1 MLDNSFIQTAKS
13 RRVSLIAGAIL
24 LLLILF
30 LAFKK
35 FSPSEEIKPPLQAE
49 GAKPISGQGAPG
61 NNGPRLSPSP
71 SAPPGAGSAAKQAG
85 SASPAA
91 APGGKPQGP
100 PVKVVMVR
108 ESAVTDDVTAVGS
121 LLAEESVVI
130 RPEIAG
136 RIVKIHFVEGES
148 INAGAPLVSMDT
160 SDLRAKLAANEA
172 DVTVNRQRFERA
184 KNMAGQKFVS
194 QQAVDEANSNLSRAI
209 ALKQET
215 LAQLAKAEI
224 RAPFKGMLGLRKVST
239 GAYLKAGE
247 DIVNLEDIG
256 SLKLD
261 FRVPEAFLSKIAKG
275 QDVNVRVDAFPKE
288 TFSGKIFAI
297 EPAIDA
303 QTRTV
308 LLRARIPNAEAK
320 LMPGLFARVNLILE
334 RRGTALVV
342 PEEAIVPKG
351 SASLVVKVVDGKA
364 EFVPVKI
371 GRRRPGEVEIVEGLK
386 VNDTVVTDGQIKLQP
401 GAPVTVMGSPPPA
414 AEQPTAPKT

>member
-1 MLDNSFIQTAKS
+1 MAAAPAGATQTDAAKS
-13 RRVSLIAGAIL
+13 N
-24 LLLILF
+24 
-30 LAFKK
+30 
-35 FSPSEEIKPPLQAE
+35 
-49 GAKPISGQGAPG
+49 SGQGTPG
-61 NNGPRLSPSP
+61 GNSGV
-71 SAPPGAGSAAKQAG
+71 AAGAGTAGKQAG
-85 SASPAA
+85 GGS
-91 APGGKPQGP
+91 PGGKPPGP
-100 PVKVVMVR
+100 PVKVAMVR
-108 ESAVTDDVTAVGS
+108 ESAVTDDVTAVGT

-136 RIVKIHFVEGES
+136 RIVKIHFTEGQS

-160 SDLRAKLAANEA
+160 SDLRARLAANDA
-172 DVTVNRQRFERA
+172 DVTVNRQRFDRA
-184 KNMAGQKFVS
+184 RNMAGQKFMS
-194 QQAVDEANSNLSRAI
+194 QQAVEEASSNLSRAQ

-215 LAQLAKAEI
+215 IAQLAKAEI
-224 RAPFKGMLGLRKVST
+224 RAPFKGMLGLRKVSN

-261 FRVPEAFLSKIAKG
+261 FRIPEAFLSKIAKD

-297 EPAIDA
+297 EPAIDT

-308 LLRARIPNAEAK
+308 LLRARVPNPDLK
-320 LMPGLFARVNLILE
+320 LKPGLFARVNLILE

-351 SASLVVKVVDGKA
+351 NASLVIRVVDGKA

-371 GRRRPGEVEIVEGLK
+371 GRRRPGEVEIVDGLK
-386 VNDTVVTDGQIKLQP
+386 VNDTVVTDGQMKLQP
-401 GAPVTVMGSPPPA
+401 GAPVTVMGVPPA
-414 AEQPTAPKT
+414 AAKS

>member
-1 MLDNSFIQTAKS
+1 MLDKSFIQAAKS

-30 LAFKK
+30 LASKK
-35 FSPSEEIKPPLQAE
+35 FFPSDAVKPPMQGAVTQAE
-49 GAKPISGQGAPG
+49 GAKPIPGQAAPG
-61 NNGPRLSPSP
+61 ARTSG
-71 SAPPGAGSAAKQAG
+71 PPGTGNATKQAG
-85 SASPAA
+85 SASPAG
-91 APGGKPQGP
+91 APGGKPPGP
-100 PVKVVMVR
+100 PVKVAMVR

-136 RIVKIHFVEGES
+136 RIVKIHFTEGES
-148 INAGAPLVSMDT
+148 VNAGAPLISMDT

-172 DVTVNRQRFERA
+172 DVTVNRQRFDRA

-194 QQAVDEANSNLSRAI
+194 QQAVDEANSNLARAI

-239 GAYLKAGE
+239 GAYLRAGE
-247 DIVNLEDIG
+247 DIVSLEDIG

-261 FRVPEAFLSKIAKG
+261 FRIPEAFLSKISKG
-275 QDVNVRVDAFPKE
+275 QDLNVRVDAFPKE

-308 LLRARIPNAEAK
+308 LLRARIPNAQAK

-351 SASLVVKVVDGKA
+351 NDFIIVKVVDGKA
-364 EFVPVKI
+364 EFVTVKL
-371 GRRRPGEVEIVEGLK
+371 GRRRPGEVEVIAGLA
-386 VNDTVVTDGQIKLQP
+386 VNDTVITDGQIKLQP
-401 GAPVTVMGSPPPA
+401 GAPVTVMGSPAPA
-414 AEQPTAPKT
+414 AGQTAPPKS

>member
-1 MLDNSFIQTAKS
+1 MVDKSIFQVAKS

-24 LLLILF
+24 LALILL

-35 FSPSEEIKPPLQAE
+35 FFASDGIKPPPQAAMTQSSD
-49 GAKPISGQGAPG
+49 AKASGQGAPG
-61 NNGPRLSPSP
+61 GNSG
-71 SAPPGAGSAAKQAG
+71 AAPGAGNAGKQAG
-85 SASPAA
+85 SASPGG
-91 APGGKPQGP
+91 APGGKPAGP
-100 PVKVVMVR
+100 PVKVAMVR
-108 ESAVTDDVTAVGS
+108 ESAVTDDVTAVGTMI
-121 LLAEESVVI
+121 AEESVVI

-136 RIVKIHFVEGES
+136 RVVKIHFTEGQS
-148 INAGAPLVSMDT
+148 INAGAPLVTMDT
-160 SDLRAKLAANEA
+160 SDLRAKLAANDA
-172 DVTVNRQRFERA
+172 DVTVNRQRFDRA
-184 KNMAGQKFVS
+184 RNMAGQKFMS
-194 QQAVDEANSNLSRAI
+194 QQAVEEAGSNLARAI
-209 ALKQET
+209 AFKQET
-215 LAQLAKAEI
+215 IAQLAKAEI

-261 FRVPEAFLSKIAKG
+261 FRVPEAFLSKIAKD
-275 QDVNVRVDAFPKE
+275 QDVNLRVDAFPKD

-308 LLRARIPNAEAK
+308 LLRARIPNPESK
-320 LMPGLFARVNLILE
+320 LKPGLFARVTLILE

-351 SASLVVKVVDGKA
+351 NASLVVKVVDGKA

-386 VNDTVVTDGQIKLQP
+386 VNDMVVTDGQMKLQP
-401 GAPVTVMGSPPPA
+401 GAPVTVVGVPPA
-414 AEQPTAPKT
+414 TEKK

>member
-1 MLDNSFIQTAKS
+1 MATSFVQAAKS
-13 RRVSLIAGAIL
+13 RRVSIIAAAIL

-30 LAFKK
+30 LASKK
-35 FSPSEEIKPPLQAE
+35 FFGGSVPA
-49 GAKPISGQGAPG
+49 GATQTDAAKSNTAQGTPGGNSGAV
-61 NNGPRLSPSP
+61 
-71 SAPPGAGSAAKQAG
+71 AGAGTAGKQAG
-85 SASPAA
+85 SGSPGST
-91 APGGKPQGP
+91 PGEKPPGP
-100 PVKVVMVR
+100 PVKVAMVR
-108 ESAVTDDVTAVGS
+108 ESAVTDDVTAVGT

-136 RIVKIHFVEGES
+136 RIVKIHFIEGQS
-148 INAGAPLVSMDT
+148 VNAGAPLVSMDT
-160 SDLRAKLAANEA
+160 SDLRARLAANDA
-172 DVTVNRQRFERA
+172 DVTVNRQRFDRA
-184 KNMAGQKFVS
+184 RNMAGQKFMS
-194 QQAVDEANSNLSRAI
+194 QQAVEEASSNLSRAQ

-215 LAQLAKAEI
+215 IAQLAKAEI
-224 RAPFKGMLGLRKVST
+224 RAPFKGMLGLRKVSN

-261 FRVPEAFLSKIAKG
+261 FRIPEAFLSKIAKD

-297 EPAIDA
+297 EPAIDT

-308 LLRARIPNAEAK
+308 MLRARVPNPDVK
-320 LMPGLFARVNLILE
+320 LKPGLFARVNLILE

-351 SASLVVKVVDGKA
+351 NASLVIRVVDGKA

-371 GRRRPGEVEIVEGLK
+371 GRRRPGEVEIVDGLK
-386 VNDTVVTDGQIKLQP
+386 VNDTVVTDGQMKLQP
-401 GAPVTVMGSPPPA
+401 GAPVTVMGAPPVA
-414 AEQPTAPKT
+414 AKS

>member
-1 MLDNSFIQTAKS
+1 MLDKSFIQVAKS

-35 FSPSEEIKPPLQAE
+35 FFPSEGIKPALQAE

-61 NNGPRLSPSP
+61 GNSPRPPSS
-71 SAPPGAGSAAKQAG
+71 SAASGAGNAGKQAG
-85 SASPAA
+85 GGPPAG

-100 PVKVVMVR
+100 PVKVAMVR

-136 RIVKIHFVEGES
+136 RIVKIHFIEGQS

-215 LAQLAKAEI
+215 LAQVAKAEI

-239 GAYLKAGE
+239 GAYLRAGE

-308 LLRARIPNAEAK
+308 LLRARIPNAESK

>member
-1 MLDNSFIQTAKS
+1 
-13 RRVSLIAGAIL
+13 
-24 LLLILF
+24 
-30 LAFKK
+30 
-35 FSPSEEIKPPLQAE
+35 
-49 GAKPISGQGAPG
+49 
-61 NNGPRLSPSP
+61 
-71 SAPPGAGSAAKQAG
+71 
-85 SASPAA
+85 
-91 APGGKPQGP
+91 
-100 PVKVVMVR
+100 MVR
-108 ESAVTDDVTAVGS
+108 ESAVTDDVTAVGTI
-121 LLAEESVVI
+121 LAEESVVI

-136 RIVKIHFVEGES
+136 RIVKIHFTEGES
-148 INAGAPLVSMDT
+148 TNAGAPLVSMDT

-172 DVTVNRQRFERA
+172 DVMVNRQRFDRA

-194 QQAVDEANSNLSRAI
+194 QQAVDEANSNLSRAT

-239 GAYLKAGE
+239 GAYLKACE

-308 LLRARIPNAEAK
+308 LLRARIPNVEAK

-334 RRGTALVV
+334 RRGAALVV

-351 SASLVVKVVDGKA
+351 DAFQVVKVVDGKA
-364 EFVPVKI
+364 DFVPVKI
-371 GRRRPGEVEIVEGLK
+371 GRRRPGEVEILEGLK
-386 VNDTVVTDGQIKLQP
+386 VNDTVITDGQMKLQP
-401 GAPVTVMGSPPPA
+401 GAPVTVMGASPPA
-414 AEQPTAPKT
+414 VGQATSPKS

>member
-1 MLDNSFIQTAKS
+1 MATSFVQAAKS
-13 RRVSLIAGAIL
+13 RRVSIIAAAIL

-30 LAFKK
+30 LASKK
-35 FSPSEEIKPPLQAE
+35 FF
-49 GAKPISGQGAPG
+49 GG
-61 NNGPRLSPSP
+61 
-71 SAPPGAGSAAKQAG
+71 SAPAGATQTDTAKSNTAQGTPGGNSGAVAGAGTAGKQAG
-85 SASPAA
+85 SGSPGSAS
-91 APGGKPQGP
+91 GGKPPGP
-100 PVKVVMVR
+100 PVKVAMVR
-108 ESAVTDDVTAVGS
+108 ESAVTDDVTAVGT

-136 RIVKIHFVEGES
+136 RIVKIHFIEGQS
-148 INAGAPLVSMDT
+148 VNAGAPLVSMDT
-160 SDLRAKLAANEA
+160 SDLRARLAANDA
-172 DVTVNRQRFERA
+172 DVTVNRQRFDRA
-184 KNMAGQKFVS
+184 RNMAGQKFMS
-194 QQAVDEANSNLSRAI
+194 QQAVEEASSNLSRAQ

-215 LAQLAKAEI
+215 IAQLAKAEI
-224 RAPFKGMLGLRKVST
+224 RAPFKGMLGLRKVSN

-261 FRVPEAFLSKIAKG
+261 FRIPEAFLSKIAKD

-297 EPAIDA
+297 EPAIDT

-308 LLRARIPNAEAK
+308 MLRARVPNPDVK
-320 LMPGLFARVNLILE
+320 LKPGLFARVNLILE

-351 SASLVVKVVDGKA
+351 NASLVIRVVDGKA

-371 GRRRPGEVEIVEGLK
+371 GRRRPGEVEIVDGLK
-386 VNDTVVTDGQIKLQP
+386 VNDTVVTDGQMKLQP
-401 GAPVTVMGSPPPA
+401 GAPVTVMGAPPVA
-414 AEQPTAPKT
+414 AKS

>member
-1 MLDNSFIQTAKS
+1 MLDKSFIQIAKS

-35 FSPSEEIKPPLQAE
+35 FSPSEGIKPPLQAE

-61 NNGPRLSPSP
+61 NNGPRLPPSP

-351 SASLVVKVVDGKA
+351 NESLVVKVVDGKA

>member
-1 MLDNSFIQTAKS
+1 MLDKSFIQTAKS

-35 FSPSEEIKPPLQAE
+35 FSPSEGIKPPLQAE
-49 GAKPISGQGAPG
+49 GAKPIAGQGAPG
-61 NNGPRLSPSP
+61 GNGPRPPSP
-71 SAPPGAGSAAKQAG
+71 SAPPGAGNAGKQAG

>member
-1 MLDNSFIQTAKS
+1 MAEPSFIKAAKS

-24 LLLILF
+24 LVLILL

-35 FSPSEEIKPPLQAE
+35 FFAGDGITPPLQSAV
-49 GAKPISGQGAPG
+49 AQADSTKPSGQ
-61 NNGPRLSPSP
+61 
-71 SAPPGAGSAAKQAG
+71 
-85 SASPAA
+85 A
-91 APGGKPQGP
+91 APGGNSGAAAGAGTAEKKAGGGSPGGP
-100 PVKVVMVR
+100 PVKVTMVR

-136 RIVKIHFVEGES
+136 RIVKIHFAEGQS

-160 SDLRAKLAANEA
+160 SDLRAKLAANDA
-172 DVTVNRQRFERA
+172 DVTVNRQRFDRVR
-184 KNMAGQKFVS
+184 NMAGQKFMS
-194 QQAVDEANSNLSRAI
+194 QQAVEEASSNLARAQ

-215 LAQLAKAEI
+215 MAQLAKAEI
-224 RAPFKGMLGLRKVST
+224 RAPFKGVLGLRKVSS

-261 FRVPEAFLSKIAKG
+261 FRVPEAFLSKIAKD
-275 QDVNVRVDAFPKE
+275 QEVNVRVDAFPKD
-288 TFSGKIFAI
+288 TFNGKIFAI
-297 EPAIDA
+297 EPAIDT

-308 LLRARIPNAEAK
+308 LLRARVPNAEGK
-320 LMPGLFARVNLILE
+320 LKPGLFARVNLILE

-351 SASLVVKVVDGKA
+351 NLSLVVKVVDGKA

-386 VNDTVVTDGQIKLQP
+386 VNDTVVTDGQMKLQP
-401 GAPVTVMGSPPPA
+401 GAPVTVMGAPPVA
-414 AEQPTAPKT
+414 AKS

>member
-1 MLDNSFIQTAKS
+1 MLDKSFIQTAKS

-24 LLLILF
+24 LLLVLF

-35 FSPSEEIKPPLQAE
+35 FSPSEGIKPPLQAE
-49 GAKPISGQGAPG
+49 GEKPISGQGAPG
-61 NNGPRLSPSP
+61 NNGTRLPPSP
-71 SAPPGAGSAAKQAG
+71 SAPPGAGNAGKQAG
-85 SASPAA
+85 SASSAA

-288 TFSGKIFAI
+288 TFSGKIYAI

-414 AEQPTAPKT
+414 AKQPTAPKT

>member
-1 MLDNSFIQTAKS
+1 MVDMSLIKVAKS
-13 RRVSLIAGAIL
+13 RRVSLIAGVILLALIL
-24 LLLILF
+24 LL
-30 LAFKK
+30 ASKK
-35 FSPSEEIKPPLQAE
+35 FFAGDGMKPPMQAAVSQ
-49 GAKPISGQGAPG
+49 GDSAKPSGQGAPG
-61 NNGPRLSPSP
+61 GNGG
-71 SAPPGAGSAAKQAG
+71 AAPGAGDAGKQAG
-85 SASPAA
+85 SGSPGG
-91 APGGKPQGP
+91 APGAKPGGP
-100 PVKVVMVR
+100 PVKVAMVR

-136 RIVKIHFVEGES
+136 RIVKIHFIEGQS

-160 SDLRAKLAANEA
+160 SDLRAKLAANDA
-172 DVTVNRQRFERA
+172 DVTVNRQRFDRA
-184 KNMAGQKFVS
+184 RNMAGQKFMS
-194 QQAVDEANSNLSRAI
+194 QQAVEEASSNLARAQ

-215 LAQLAKAEI
+215 MAQLAKAEI
-224 RAPFKGMLGLRKVST
+224 RAPFKGMLGLRKVSN

-247 DIVNLEDIG
+247 DIVNLDDIG

-261 FRVPEAFLSKIAKG
+261 FRVPEAFISKIAKD
-275 QDVNVRVDAFPKE
+275 QDVNVRVDAYPKD

-308 LLRARIPNAEAK
+308 LLRARVPNAEGK
-320 LMPGLFARVNLILE
+320 LKPGLFARVNLILE

-351 SASLVVKVVDGKA
+351 NVSLVVKIVDGKA

-386 VNDTVVTDGQIKLQP
+386 VNDTVVTDGQMKLQP
-401 GAPVTVMGSPPPA
+401 GAPVTVIGTPPVA
-414 AEQPTAPKT
+414 AKS

>member
-1 MLDNSFIQTAKS
+1 MAEPSFIKAAKS

-24 LLLILF
+24 LVLILL

-35 FSPSEEIKPPLQAE
+35 FFAGDGITPPLQ
-49 GAKPISGQGAPG
+49 
-61 NNGPRLSPSP
+61 
-71 SAPPGAGSAAKQAG
+71 SAVAQ
-85 SASPAA
+85 A
-91 APGGKPQGP
+91 APGGNSGAAAGAGTAEKQAGGGSPGGGKPAGP
-100 PVKVVMVR
+100 PVKVTMVR

-136 RIVKIHFVEGES
+136 RIVKIHFAEGQS

-160 SDLRAKLAANEA
+160 SDLRAKLAANDA
-172 DVTVNRQRFERA
+172 DVTVNRQRFDRVR
-184 KNMAGQKFVS
+184 NMAGQKFMS
-194 QQAVDEANSNLSRAI
+194 QQAVEEASSNLARAQ

-215 LAQLAKAEI
+215 MAQLAKAEI
-224 RAPFKGMLGLRKVST
+224 RAPFKGVLGLRKVSS

-261 FRVPEAFLSKIAKG
+261 FRVPEAFLSKIAKD
-275 QDVNVRVDAFPKE
+275 QEVNVRVDAFPKD
-288 TFSGKIFAI
+288 TFNGKIFAI
-297 EPAIDA
+297 EPAIDT

-308 LLRARIPNAEAK
+308 LLRARVPNAEGK
-320 LMPGLFARVNLILE
+320 LKPGLFARVNLILE

-351 SASLVVKVVDGKA
+351 NLSLVVKVVDGKA

-386 VNDTVVTDGQIKLQP
+386 VNDTVVTDGQMKLQP
-401 GAPVTVMGSPPPA
+401 GAPVTVMGAPPVA
-414 AEQPTAPKT
+414 AKS

>member
-1 MLDNSFIQTAKS
+1 MVDKSIFQAAKS

-24 LLLILF
+24 LALICL

-35 FSPSEEIKPPLQAE
+35 FFGSNGIKPPLQAAISQSGDAKSPGQATPGGNA
-49 GAKPISGQGAPG
+49 GAAS
-61 NNGPRLSPSP
+61 
-71 SAPPGAGSAAKQAG
+71 GAGNAGKQAG
-85 SASPAA
+85 SGSPGS
-91 APGGKPQGP
+91 APGGKPAGP
-100 PVKVVMVR
+100 PVKVAMVR

-136 RIVKIHFVEGES
+136 RIVKIHFTEGQS
-148 INAGAPLVSMDT
+148 VNAGAPLISMDT
-160 SDLRAKLAANEA
+160 SDLRAKLAANDA
-172 DVTVNRQRFERA
+172 DVTVNRQRFDRA
-184 KNMAGQKFVS
+184 RNMAGQKFMS
-194 QQAVDEANSNLSRAI
+194 QQAVEEASSNLARAQ
-209 ALKQET
+209 AFKQET
-215 LAQLAKAEI
+215 MAQLAKAEI
-224 RAPFKGMLGLRKVST
+224 HAPFKGMLGLRKVSN

-247 DIVNLEDIG
+247 DIVNLDDIG

-261 FRVPEAFLSKIAKG
+261 FRVPEALLSKIAKD
-275 QDVNVRVDAFPKE
+275 QDLNVRVDAYPKD

-308 LLRARIPNAEAK
+308 LLRARVPNPEGK
-320 LMPGLFARVNLILE
+320 LKPGLFARVNLILE

-351 SASLVVKVVDGKA
+351 NAFLVVKVVDGKA

-371 GRRRPGEVEIVEGLK
+371 GRRRPGEVEIVDGLK
-386 VNDTVVTDGQIKLQP
+386 VNDTVITDGQIKLQP
-401 GAPVTVMGSPPPA
+401 GAPVTVMGTPPA
-414 AEQPTAPKT
+414 ASKS

>member
-1 MLDNSFIQTAKS
+1 MADLSFIQTVKS

-24 LLLILF
+24 LLLLLF
-30 LAFKK
+30 LASKK
-35 FSPSEEIKPPLQAE
+35 FL
-49 GAKPISGQGAPG
+49 GGSGSMATAPVNAAASDAG
-61 NNGPRLSPSP
+61 KSPSP
-71 SAPPGAGSAAKQAG
+71 TANTNAAPGTGAAGKQAG
-85 SASPAA
+85 SGASAS
-91 APGGKPQGP
+91 APGGNPAGP
-100 PVKVVMVR
+100 PVKVALVR
-108 ESAVTDDVTAVGS
+108 ESAVTDDVTAVGT

-136 RIVKIHFVEGES
+136 RIVKIHFTEGQS
-148 INAGAPLVSMDT
+148 VNAGAPLVSMDT
-160 SDLRAKLAANEA
+160 SDLRAKLAANDA
-172 DVTVNRQRFERA
+172 DVTVNRQRFDRA
-184 KNMAGQKFVS
+184 KNMAGQKFMS
-194 QQAVDEANSNLSRAI
+194 QQAVEEASSNLARSI

-224 RAPFKGMLGLRKVST
+224 RAPFKGMLGLRKVSN

-247 DIVNLEDIG
+247 DIVNLEDVG

-261 FRVPEAFLSKIAKG
+261 FRIPEAFLSKIAKD

-297 EPAIDA
+297 EPAIDT

-308 LLRARIPNAEAK
+308 MLRARLANPDTK
-320 LMPGLFARVNLILE
+320 LKPGLFARVNLILE

-386 VNDTVVTDGQIKLQP
+386 VNDTVVTDGQMKLQP
-401 GAPVTVMGSPPPA
+401 GAPVTVMGAPPA
-414 AEQPTAPKT
+414 AAKS

>member
-1 MLDNSFIQTAKS
+1 MADLSFIQAAKS
-13 RRVSLIAGAIL
+13 RRVALIAGAML

-30 LAFKK
+30 LASKK
-35 FSPSEEIKPPLQAE
+35 FLGGSSPMAAAPVNAATSEAGK
-49 GAKPISGQGAPG
+49 
-61 NNGPRLSPSP
+61 SPSP
-71 SAPPGAGSAAKQAG
+71 AGSTNATPGTGTAGKQAG
-85 SASPAA
+85 SGAPAGP
-91 APGGKPQGP
+91 PGGKPAGP
-100 PVKVVMVR
+100 PVKVAMVR
-108 ESAVTDDVTAVGS
+108 ESAVTDDVTAVGT

-136 RIVKIHFVEGES
+136 RIVKIHFTEGQS
-148 INAGAPLVSMDT
+148 VNAGAPLVSMDT

-172 DVTVNRQRFERA
+172 DVTVNRQRFDRA
-184 KNMAGQKFVS
+184 RNMAGQKFMS
-194 QQAVDEANSNLSRAI
+194 QQAVEEASSNLARAQ

-215 LAQLAKAEI
+215 IAQLAKAEI
-224 RAPFKGMLGLRKVST
+224 RAPFKGMLGLRKVSN

-247 DIVNLEDIG
+247 DIVSLDDVG

-261 FRVPEAFLSKIAKG
+261 FRVPEAFLSKIAKD
-275 QDVNVRVDAFPKE
+275 QDVNVRVDAFPKD

-308 LLRARIPNAEAK
+308 LLRARVPNPEIK
-320 LMPGLFARVNLILE
+320 LKPGLFARVNLILE

-351 SASLVVKVVDGKA
+351 NASLVVKVVDGKA

-401 GAPVTVMGSPPPA
+401 GAPVTVMGAPPA
-414 AEQPTAPKT
+414 AAKS

>member
-1 MLDNSFIQTAKS
+1 MLDKSFIQTAKS

-24 LLLILF
+24 LLLVLF

-35 FSPSEEIKPPLQAE
+35 FFPSEGIKSPLQANA
-49 GAKPISGQGAPG
+49 AKSVSGQGAPAG
-61 NNGPRLSPSP
+61 SGPRPPST
-71 SAPPGAGSAAKQAG
+71 SAAPGAGSAGKQAG
-85 SASPAA
+85 SASPGAV
-91 APGGKPQGP
+91 PGGAPPGP

-136 RIVKIHFVEGES
+136 RIVKIHFIEGES

-172 DVTVNRQRFERA
+172 DVMVNRQRFDRA

-351 SASLVVKVVDGKA
+351 NASLVVKVVDGKA

>member
-1 MLDNSFIQTAKS
+1 MLDKSFIQAAKS

-24 LLLILF
+24 LLLVLF

-35 FSPSEEIKPPLQAE
+35 FFPSEGIKPPLQAD
-49 GAKPISGQGAPG
+49 GAKSVSGQGAPG
-61 NNGPRLSPSP
+61 SGPT
-71 SAPPGAGSAAKQAG
+71 APAAAGNAGKQAG
-85 SASPAA
+85 SPSPGAV
-91 APGGKPQGP
+91 PGGKPPGP

-108 ESAVTDDVTAVGS
+108 ESAVTDDVTAVGT

-136 RIVKIHFVEGES
+136 RIVKIHFTEGES
-148 INAGAPLVSMDT
+148 TNAGAPLVSMDT

-172 DVTVNRQRFERA
+172 DVMVNRQRFDRA

-297 EPAIDA
+297 EPA
-303 QTRTV
+303 
-308 LLRARIPNAEAK
+308 
-320 LMPGLFARVNLILE
+320 
-334 RRGTALVV
+334 
-342 PEEAIVPKG
+342 
-351 SASLVVKVVDGKA
+351 
-364 EFVPVKI
+364 
-371 GRRRPGEVEIVEGLK
+371 
-386 VNDTVVTDGQIKLQP
+386 
-401 GAPVTVMGSPPPA
+401 SP
-414 AEQPTAPKT
+414 

>member
-1 MLDNSFIQTAKS
+1 MLDKSFIRVAKS

-35 FSPSEEIKPPLQAE
+35 FFPSEGIKPPLQAE

-61 NNGPRLSPSP
+61 GNSPRPPSSSAASGP
-71 SAPPGAGSAAKQAG
+71 GSAGKQAG
-85 SASPAA
+85 GGPPAG
-91 APGGKPQGP
+91 APGGKPQGL
-100 PVKVVMVR
+100 PVKVAMVR

-136 RIVKIHFVEGES
+136 RIVKIHFIEGQS

-215 LAQLAKAEI
+215 LAQVAKAEI

>member
-1 MLDNSFIQTAKS
+1 MLDKSFIQTAKS

-35 FSPSEEIKPPLQAE
+35 FSPSEGIKPPLQAE
-49 GAKPISGQGAPG
+49 GAKPIAGQGAPG
-61 NNGPRLSPSP
+61 SNGPRPPSP
-71 SAPPGAGSAAKQAG
+71 SAPPGAGSAGKQAG

>member
-1 MLDNSFIQTAKS
+1 MATSFIQAAKS
-13 RRVSLIAGAIL
+13 RRVSMIAGAIL
-24 LLLILF
+24 LLLVLF
-30 LAFKK
+30 LASKK
-35 FSPSEEIKPPLQAE
+35 FFGGTAPMATAPA
-49 GAKPISGQGAPG
+49 GAAQTETAKSNSGQGTPG
-61 NNGPRLSPSP
+61 GNGPTPPST
-71 SAPPGAGSAAKQAG
+71 SAAPGAGMAGKQAG
-85 SASPAA
+85 SGSPAG
-91 APGGKPQGP
+91 APGGKPPGP
-100 PVKVVMVR
+100 PVKVAMVR
-108 ESAVTDDVTAVGS
+108 ESAVTDDVTAVGT

-136 RIVKIHFVEGES
+136 RIVKIHFTEGQS
-148 INAGAPLVSMDT
+148 VNAGASLVSMDT

-172 DVTVNRQRFERA
+172 DVTVNRQRFDRA
-184 KNMAGQKFVS
+184 RNMAGQKFMS
-194 QQAVDEANSNLSRAI
+194 QQAVEEASSNLARAQ

-215 LAQLAKAEI
+215 IAQLAKAEI
-224 RAPFKGMLGLRKVST
+224 RAPFKGMLGLRKVSN
-239 GAYLKAGE
+239 GAYLKAGD
-247 DIVNLEDIG
+247 DIVNLEDVG

-261 FRVPEAFLSKIAKG
+261 FRIPEAFLSKIAKD
-275 QDVNVRVDAFPKE
+275 QDLNVRVDAFPKE

-297 EPAIDA
+297 EPGIDT

-308 LLRARIPNAEAK
+308 MLRARVPNPDVK

-351 SASLVVKVVDGKA
+351 NVSLVVKIVDGKA

-401 GAPVTVMGSPPPA
+401 GAPVTVMGAP
-414 AEQPTAPKT
+414 PTATKS